1 MWRMDRSGPPAALA
15 LAAKSAGKMRPGT
28 KAVAMRTTGKQATA
42 KKRAEKETTTRS
54 SPNKQAGSAPYRL
67 GQ

>member
-42 KKRAEKETTTRS
+42 KKRAEKVTRR
-54 SPNKQAGSAPYRL
+54 AGSAAPTDKRGRL
-67 GQ
+67 RID